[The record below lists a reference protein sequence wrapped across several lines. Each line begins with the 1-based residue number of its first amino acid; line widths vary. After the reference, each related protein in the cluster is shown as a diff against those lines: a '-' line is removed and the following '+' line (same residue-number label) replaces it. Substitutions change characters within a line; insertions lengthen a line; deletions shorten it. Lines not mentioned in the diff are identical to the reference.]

1 MFPCWDGHLQPPS
14 RHSRNPEIQKH
25 HFKVHKSH
33 TRGQRS
39 VLGKAWLLLSWERV
53 GDLEKDLPTTQCPT
67 DPRLIV
73 LCHPHCELHL
83 MLQDASRT
91 SCLQLAVRKDG
102 TQLSFLRCCV
112 EVISISLHSSLPSHS
127 CRLTLVISPGQVG
140 HVLS

>member
-1 MFPCWDGHLQPPS
+1 MATCSLLPGIAG
-14 RHSRNPEIQKH
+14 IQKS
-25 HFKVHKSH
+25 KSTILKSIKSH

-39 VLGKAWLLLSWERV
+39 VPGKAWLLLSWERV

-112 EVISISLHSSLPSHS
+112 EVISIPYLHPYL
-127 CRLTLVISPGQVG
+127 LIAAG
-140 HVLS
+140 